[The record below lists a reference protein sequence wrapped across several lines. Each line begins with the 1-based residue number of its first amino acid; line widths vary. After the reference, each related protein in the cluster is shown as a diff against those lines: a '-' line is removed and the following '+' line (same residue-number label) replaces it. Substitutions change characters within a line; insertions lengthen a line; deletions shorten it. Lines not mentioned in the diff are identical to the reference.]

1 MEDKKRTR
9 ILGIMCKGI
18 AISLLVLY
26 VSLAFFSFFIR
37 FSFVCSFVSS
47 YLVVFRPVWS
57 YLVLFVSLPGLLES
71 LPAPPGPPRANSWR
85 EPNKRKKGKVVRFRN
100 EWNTNGTRM
109 DSTNGYFYLK

>member
-47 YLVVFRPVWS
+47 YLVVFRPVLS
-57 YLVLFVSLPGLLES
+57 YFGLVRVPPRLARV
-71 LPAPPGPPRANSWR
+71 PPGPPGASQGQFVAGT
-85 EPNKRKKGKVVRFRN
+85 EQEEKRKSRLFSKRMEH
-100 EWNTNGTRM
+100 EW
-109 DSTNGYFYLK
+109 STNGLDERLLLP

>member
-57 YLVLFVSLPGLLES
+57 YLVLSQRQTLVLALPIGCCFGLAFHYSVPVVVSIYEVLH
-71 LPAPPGPPRANSWR
+71 R
-85 EPNKRKKGKVVRFRN
+85 
-100 EWNTNGTRM
+100 
-109 DSTNGYFYLK
+109 